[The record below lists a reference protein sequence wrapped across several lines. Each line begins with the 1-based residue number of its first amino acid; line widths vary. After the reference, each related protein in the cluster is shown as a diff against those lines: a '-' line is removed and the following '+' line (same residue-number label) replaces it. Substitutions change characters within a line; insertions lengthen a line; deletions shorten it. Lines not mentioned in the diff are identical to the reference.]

1 MSDVAPRDNL
11 KGGAWLLADL
21 SLNIWALS
29 IVKWLGAG
37 YPSTQI
43 VFLRALVGL
52 VLIAPMAWRQRAA
65 FRALPDL
72 PLHFVR
78 VGFAVVTLTA
88 SFFAIPRVPMAT
100 FTAVNFTRPLVT
112 MVMAAVFLRE
122 GIGGRR
128 WVAAGVAFVGI
139 LIAVNPSELPW
150 NLGLAAMGVVVLTG
164 SAAVIAT
171 RRLREAPMI
180 VMMVFYTAGLTL
192 CSAPFTA
199 LAWTP
204 IQPGHLLPLILVGC
218 FAQGAQL
225 CFLRAHYHGAAGFL
239 SVLAYLSLV
248 FSVTVGF
255 FVFGERPGP
264 AFALGAA
271 LVVGA
276 AIWVTLE
283 PRGARPEVRTGRNR
297 L

>member
-1 MSDVAPRDNL
+1 MSDAAPRDNM
-11 KGGAWLLADL
+11 KGGAWLIADM

-29 IVKWLGAG
+29 IVKWLGAD

-52 VLIAPMAWRQRAA
+52 VLIAPAAWRQRAV

-72 PLHFVR
+72 PIHLIR

-100 FTAVNFTRPLVT
+100 FTAVNFTRPLMT
-112 MVMAAVFLRE
+112 MVMAALVLGE
-122 GIGGRR
+122 EIGRR
-128 WVAAGVAFVGI
+128 RWIAAGIAFVGI
-139 LIAVNPSELPW
+139 LIAVNPRELPW
-150 NLGLAAMGVVVLTG
+150 NLGLAAMGLVVLTG

-171 RRLREAPMI
+171 RRLRGAPTV
-180 VMMVFYTAGLTL
+180 VMMTFYTAGLTL
-192 CSAPFTA
+192 CSAPFTV

-204 IQPGHLLPLILVGC
+204 VQPGHWLPLLLVGA
-218 FAQGAQL
+218 FAQGAQM

-239 SVLAYLSLV
+239 AVLAYLSLI
-248 FSVTVGF
+248 FSVSVGF

-276 AIWVTLE
+276 AVWVALYG
-283 PRGARPEVRTGRNR
+283 RGDRPARSLRTR

>member
-1 MSDVAPRDNL
+1 MRDETPRDNL
-11 KGGAWLLADL
+11 KGGAWMLADL
-21 SLNIWALS
+21 SLNIWALT
-29 IVKWLGAG
+29 IVKWLGAD
-37 YPSTQI
+37 YPATQI

-52 VLIAPMAWRQRAA
+52 ILIAPMAWRQRAA

-72 PLHFVR
+72 PLHVIR

-100 FTAVNFTRPLVT
+100 FTAVNFTRPPVI
-112 MVMAAVFLRE
+112 MVMAAVILRE
-122 GIGGRR
+122 GIGRRR
-128 WVAAGVAFVGI
+128 WVAAGVAFAGI
-139 LIAVNPSELPW
+139 LVAVNPSELPW
-150 NLGLAAMGVVVLTG
+150 TAGLAAMGLVVLTG
-164 SAAVIAT
+164 SAAVIVT
-171 RRLREAPMI
+171 RRLRAAPTI

-192 CSAPFTA
+192 SSAPFAA

-204 IQPGHLLPLILVGC
+204 VQPGHLLPLVLVGC

-225 CFLRAHYHGAAGFL
+225 CFLRAHYYGAAGVL
-239 SVLAYLSLV
+239 SVLGYLSLV
-248 FSVTVGF
+248 FSVTVGY

-264 AFALGAA
+264 AFAAGAA

-276 AIWVTLE
+276 AISVTLD
-283 PRGARPEVRTGRNR
+283 PRTARSFIRPGRNR